1 MNKYYHNFLNSL
13 NNYTNY
19 KNVIDLDENYTK
31 IQQPVN
37 ILKNLKEHQ
46 KTCIYDM
53 LKREYLCRIN
63 IMEENREIRL
73 DTNIGILA
81 DQVGSGK
88 TYIILGLIA
97 SSKRTKVSKTDIIFN
112 RMMNYYCQYLP
123 NELINIII
131 NYHCINSS
139 TCELMINSRNEK
151 KKQLNSNLIVVPHNL
166 FYQWMS
172 DIKKFTNLSVYPI
185 RCKKDEINVENFKN
199 YDIILCNANKYNELA
214 NRCQD
219 YKWFRVIFD
228 EADSIKIPNN
238 NRSYFNFIW
247 FITTTFTRLYQHKN
261 IGFIRDIFRIV
272 ESEARYRKHHPLK
285 NALVVKSSKKYID
298 KSIILPEINRFYIKC
313 NTPPVLSMIKHCLDN
328 QTLDMLNSN
337 NVKDGINRLR
347 MLLSYLLSDTGDEII
362 DNIRENNNNI
372 VQLVIGYLYQKIK
385 KYENIIDELN
395 VRIDELLLRSRLLK
409 INVLRI
415 IRNIKGMKDK
425 KFREINEMKNN
436 LDLLINN
443 VRSSNICLIC
453 LQYVKNPSGILSCCQ
468 TIFCYDC
475 IVNYYPP
482 NTRKKC
488 PFMCKFISPKH
499 DIKLKFLS
507 RTVGDPDIIDN
518 YNKIEKVIALL
529 KGHGVDKR
537 PSRVLIFS
545 NYDISLQKIQ
555 KHLDREKITYNRLFG
570 HPNTIRKR
578 LKDFSSG
585 IVKVLLLNSKFY
597 GSGLN
602 LEMTTDIIIFHSLDD
617 STETQVIGRA
627 QRMGR
632 AIPLNVHYLYYDH
645 EDTITMPSEA
655 VKSIP

>member
-1 MNKYYHNFLNSL
+1 
-13 NNYTNY
+13 
-19 KNVIDLDENYTK
+19 
-31 IQQPVN
+31 
-37 ILKNLKEHQ
+37 
-46 KTCIYDM
+46 
-53 LKREYLCRIN
+53 
-63 IMEENREIRL
+63 
-73 DTNIGILA
+73 
-81 DQVGSGK
+81 
-88 TYIILGLIA
+88 
-97 SSKRTKVSKTDIIFN
+97 
-112 RMMNYYCQYLP
+112 
-123 NELINIII
+123 
-131 NYHCINSS
+131 
-139 TCELMINSRNEK
+139 
-151 KKQLNSNLIVVPHNL
+151 
-166 FYQWMS
+166 
-172 DIKKFTNLSVYPI
+172 
-185 RCKKDEINVENFKN
+185 
-199 YDIILCNANKYNELA
+199 
-214 NRCQD
+214 
-219 YKWFRVIFD
+219 
-228 EADSIKIPNN
+228 
-238 NRSYFNFIW
+238 
-247 FITTTFTRLYQHKN
+247 
-261 IGFIRDIFRIV
+261 
-272 ESEARYRKHHPLK
+272 
-285 NALVVKSSKKYID
+285 
-298 KSIILPEINRFYIKC
+298 
-313 NTPPVLSMIKHCLDN
+313 MIKHCLDN

-518 YNKIEKVIALL
+518 YNKIEKMIALL

-632 AIPLNVHYLYYDH
+632 TIPLNVHYLYYDH